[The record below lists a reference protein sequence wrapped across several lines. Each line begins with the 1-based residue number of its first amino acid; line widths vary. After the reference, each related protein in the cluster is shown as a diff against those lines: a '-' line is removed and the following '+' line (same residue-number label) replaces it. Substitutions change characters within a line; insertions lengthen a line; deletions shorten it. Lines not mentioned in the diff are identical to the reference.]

1 TTVYATWT
9 PVTYAITYN
18 GNGNTSGATPTNGAY
33 TSGSTAYTVLG
44 ANTLAK
50 TGYDFSGW
58 NTAADGSGANY
69 AAAATYSTSA
79 NLNLFAK
86 WTLTNYTVTYSLN
99 NATAGTL
106 PTQGTKTIGQTF
118 QLAAATGI
126 TKTGFTFGGWSDG
139 TNTYT
144 AGTNYTVGSANVT
157 LSAVWI
163 ATYIIT
169 YDKNGATAGSAP
181 ALSSYVTGATGITL
195 PGAGDLLKSGYVF
208 AGWSTTPTGS
218 AVSTPYTV
226 SANTTLYAKWSLAS
240 INISFAAGTANSAAA
255 SPVTL
260 PLNTTATFGSL
271 YQLPN
276 SSTVSVTAGGDV
288 YVFSGWSDAA
298 TTYQPGSQYRV
309 TATAP
314 TFTAQWNR
322 VYDVRYVLGGGTSTD
337 ANIANTD
344 QECIDNGAAGLCTN
358 GQVITTSV
366 APTRTGYDFAGWV
379 DQGGTSV
386 NAASSYTVS
395 DGHYILYATWTFKPY
410 NITFS
415 AQTGSGA
422 PATQTGNM
430 GQIVSLSATAP
441 TPPAGQNFIGWNTA
455 ANGSGSSYGA
465 GAQLILGSSDVTL
478 YAQYAAATITVI
490 YAGLK
495 SSGSLPAAQSA
506 ASGSNIQLAA
516 GTGFARTGY
525 NFAGWSDGSQVIAAS
540 STYQMP
546 LVNTQLTAQWTVAL
560 PNTPAA
566 PTAVVG
572 DASAVVTV
580 NPGTGSGG
588 DAVSYTI
595 TASPGGASCTVYAPA
610 TTCTISPLTNNTA
623 YTFTTTA
630 TNATGTTSASPTS
643 SSVKPLGKPD
653 APSSVVA
660 TASNGAANVSF
671 AAPAN
676 VTDSAPTKYT
686 ITSSPAGGSCVL
698 NSPLPNPLACNV
710 TGLTN
715 GTAYTFTVIAENALF
730 ISDTSTASV
739 AVTPKT
745 IPGAPSVSAVSGSP
759 GTATVTVTAPASN
772 GGSAITG
779 YTITSAPGGFTCTV
793 APSANPLACDIS
805 TLVNG
810 TSYTFTAVATNIV
823 GDSVASSA
831 TSSVT
836 PAGLPSAPAAV
847 VAVPGDGKVTL
858 NITPGAANGAAIT
871 GYEVTVSPD
880 GTVITLTSA
889 PYEIT
894 GLTNESLYTFS
905 VKAINSVG
913 TGSSATVS
921 NSAKP
926 KAVISPTVVTSIAPT
941 GDEEVGKVLTRDLF
955 FTGAPTPSVT
965 YQWVACTSAS
975 DLSTCVDI
983 AGATNTTF
991 TLTSSQIGKYIAVK
1005 GTASNA
1011 GGTIIATSPTTD
1023 LVTAAL
1029 TIAAPNTGINGT
1041 ADSGYSMTPVTA
1053 GGTSPKS
1060 FAITSGTLPT
1070 GLNFDP
1076 TTGEVSGTPTAAGTS
1091 TITIAVTGGNGVT
1104 ATLTLAISIAAAY
1117 VAPA

>member
-1 TTVYATWT
+1 
-9 PVTYAITYN
+9 
-18 GNGNTSGATPTNGAY
+18 
-33 TSGSTAYTVLG
+33 
-44 ANTLAK
+44 
-50 TGYDFSGW
+50 
-58 NTAADGSGANY
+58 
-69 AAAATYSTSA
+69 
-79 NLNLFAK
+79 
-86 WTLTNYTVTYSLN
+86 
-99 NATAGTL
+99 
-106 PTQGTKTIGQTF
+106 
-118 QLAAATGI
+118 
-126 TKTGFTFGGWSDG
+126 
-139 TNTYT
+139 
-144 AGTNYTVGSANVT
+144 
-157 LSAVWI
+157 
-163 ATYIIT
+163 
-169 YDKNGATAGSAP
+169 
-181 ALSSYVTGATGITL
+181 
-195 PGAGDLLKSGYVF
+195 
-208 AGWSTTPTGS
+208 
-218 AVSTPYTV
+218 
-226 SANTTLYAKWSLAS
+226 
-240 INISFAAGTANSAAA
+240 
-255 SPVTL
+255 
-260 PLNTTATFGSL
+260 
-271 YQLPN
+271 
-276 SSTVSVTAGGDV
+276 
-288 YVFSGWSDAA
+288 
-298 TTYQPGSQYRV
+298 
-309 TATAP
+309 
-314 TFTAQWNR
+314 
-322 VYDVRYVLGGGTSTD
+322 
-337 ANIANTD
+337 
-344 QECIDNGAAGLCTN
+344 
-358 GQVITTSV
+358 
-366 APTRTGYDFAGWV
+366 
-379 DQGGTSV
+379 
-386 NAASSYTVS
+386 
-395 DGHYILYATWTFKPY
+395 
-410 NITFS
+410 
-415 AQTGSGA
+415 
-422 PATQTGNM
+422 M
-430 GQIVSLSATAP
+430 
-441 TPPAGQNFIGWNTA
+441 
-455 ANGSGSSYGA
+455 
-465 GAQLILGSSDVTL
+465 
-478 YAQYAAATITVI
+478 
-490 YAGLK
+490 
-495 SSGSLPAAQSA
+495 
-506 ASGSNIQLAA
+506 
-516 GTGFARTGY
+516 
-525 NFAGWSDGSQVIAAS
+525 
-540 STYQMP
+540 
-546 LVNTQLTAQWTVAL
+546 
-560 PNTPAA
+560 
-566 PTAVVG
+566 
-572 DASAVVTV
+572 VTV

-588 DAVSYTI
+588 DVVSYTI

-926 KAVISPTVVTSIAPT
+926 KAVISPTVVTSNAPT

-1011 GGTIIATSPTTD
+1011 GGTITATSPTTD

-1076 TTGEVSGTPTAAGTS
+1076 TTGEVSGTPTAVGTS

-1117 VAPA
+1117 VAPAATPSAPTPTPAPNPFAPTPAPPAPTPPPAPTTVAPVLVSSGAPTGVAMVGSVLSANTTFSGTPDPTITYQWLLCTLPTDESTCVEISGATASTYSGQTAGVGNYLRLKTTATNSAGTVTNISPASGPIVAAASITAPTSGLNGTTGTAYSLPLNISGGKTPITFAITDGALPAGLTIDPATGKISGTPTGSGTYTFTVTATDANGVKTSVTLAITIAKPVVEYAVENFAYSLNGTTAILSWKAIDVPAIIEITASDGTKKKLTVNAGVGQVVVSNLEPGFAYSATATPDAAVNSASSKSLSFGIAPRDPSNVQVTDSGSNLKVTWQGAAGTAQYRIALVAEGKPVQVFTTSDTNIVIPADLAIGYTVSVVALGVGELKSNAASGQYTPKPAPKPTSTPTPSPTATPSPTPTSTNTPKPTVSPTPSPSVTPKPTSTPKPSTSPSTSATPKPTVSPKPTTSATPKPSASSSSAPKPSTSPTPKPTVTPKATATPKPTVTPKATATPKPVVTPNTPTKPSIAPTTDSSKVKVNNLKPGQKIKVTVKVKAR